1 MKFIFVMLLTI
12 FSFGVMADNAQT
24 VGMPVSAVAAP
35 VAVAPAI
42 PAPVIASAPVALVP
56 VAEPAAPPAWL
67 QNLLVF
73 VQGLPVIGPIAAKVF
88 MYAGLVSIILTSL
101 VAFLLGI
108 LSVLSK
114 AFGSVGALQ
123 SLSAWIEE
131 FKDGNVM
138 YWLKFFSNFNAQKP
152 DNPPAP

>member
-1 MKFIFVMLLTI
+1 MIFVMFFAI
-12 FSFGVMADNAQT
+12 FSLSVFADSAQT
-24 VGMPVSAVAAP
+24 VGMPVPVVSAP
-35 VAVAPAI
+35 VPPPPAVAPAI
-42 PAPVIASAPVALVP
+42 AAPAAVAVVP
-56 VAEPAAPPAWL
+56 VAEPAAPPTWM
-67 QNLLVF
+67 QNLIVF

-88 MYAGLVSIILTSL
+88 MYAGLLSVILTSL

-131 FKDGNVM
+131 FKDGPIM
-138 YWLKFFSNFNAQKP
+138 YWLMYFSNFNAQKP
-152 DNPPAP
+152 DDPPAA